1 MPDARTEPPEETEDP
16 NEWVRLLIIAAGIAA
31 NLVIVYW
38 QIKDTA
44 DMIEMRAKAKAW
56 WVQHVAGPAAA
67 RRNLARMEAET
78 VFEAI
83 QTVEDAQ

>member
-1 MPDARTEPPEETEDP
+1 MPDARTEPEETEGDP
-16 NEWVRLLIIAAGIAA
+16 QEWVRLLIIAAGLAV
-31 NLVIVYW
+31 NLAIIYW
-38 QIKDTA
+38 QYKDTA
-44 DMIEMRAKAKAW
+44 EMIELRAKVRAW
-56 WVQHVAGPAAA
+56 WDRHVTGPATA